1 MSKRKRSEK
10 DEYRQDPPFAVQI
23 ELSEG
28 CNLYC
33 DFCGL
38 QGIRTKEEKN
48 FKFMTVAT
56 AREIAAQIADAEGWN
71 PRIEFA
77 MHGEPTMNPDMV
89 KIIARFRKR
98 LPKTQLMMT
107 SNGGG
112 LLRPPGVLANL
123 HALFDAGL
131 NVFAF
136 DAYEYVKIKDKVD
149 DAIESVLPESGHI
162 GGTFGFDVHR
172 YPDEPEFSPHNRY
185 GHTAHI
191 FIRVKDISV
200 AEAGTH
206 SSLNNHC
213 GSGSP
218 PLKEPLEARCAK
230 PFRELSIRW
239 DGSVAICCNDW
250 RGQYQC
256 GNVVDDGLEAVWHS
270 EEFNAARRFLIRGE
284 RGMLSPCD
292 VCDAKSYRV
301 GLLPDKKG
309 KVKLRKPD
317 HTDEETVNRA
327 ASKKTLTE
335 VVVRPW
341 EIKTRKK

>member
-1 MSKRKRSEK
+1 VT
-10 DEYRQDPPFAVQI
+10 YRQDPPFAVQI

-38 QGIRTKEEKN
+38 QGIRTKEKKN
-48 FKFMTVAT
+48 FKFMTRET
-56 AREIAAQIADAEGWN
+56 AREVAAQIAGAEGWN

-77 MHGEPTMNPDMV
+77 MHGEPTMNPYMV
-89 KIIARFRKR
+89 WIVDKFRQK

-112 LLRPPGVLANL
+112 LLRPPGVVQNL
-123 HALFDAGL
+123 FNLFDAGL

-149 DAIESVLPESGHI
+149 EALRESSRENGHI
-162 GGTFGFDVHR
+162 GGALGFDVHR
-172 YPDEPEFSPHNRY
+172 YPDEAEWSPHNRY
-185 GHTAHI
+185 GADARV

-200 AEAGTH
+200 AAKGTH

-218 PLKEPLEARCAK
+218 PLKKPLEARCAK

-239 DGSVAICCNDW
+239 NGDVAICCNDW
-250 RGQYQC
+250 RGVYRC
-256 GNVVDDGLEAVWHS
+256 GNVVRDGLEEVWHS
-270 EEFNAARRFLIRGE
+270 RAFTSARRYLVRGD
-284 RGMLSPCD
+284 RYALSPCD

-309 KVKLRKPD
+309 KITLPAP
-317 HTDEETVNRA
+317 TELDEQTVAKA
-327 ASKKTLTE
+327 ASKKMLTE
-335 VVVRPW
+335 MVVRPW
-341 EIKTRKK
+341 EIKMRKR